1 VPFKRQHKVMKSRIQ
16 SLCNTVTTSSK
27 ASGLPQSSLRQGMM
41 VKLDGW
47 RSKCVSRDRLECP
60 SRPRI
65 LFPPTHLTHNCSK
78 NGATM
83 PLLIMQFMIFC
94 ALFCA
99 LTWATVNMVSLHAF
113 RWGSMIT
120 RSRSFLRT
128 GLAWYDSNDSKY
140 FEEYKYCTWRVF
152 PPSPS
157 TNNVLLDLACR
168 Q

>member
-1 VPFKRQHKVMKSRIQ
+1 MKSRIQ